1 MKQNKSKSNFT
12 LKHTCNLFAHK
23 WTGSKM
29 PSSSGAGDFVSINVD
44 NLLVIGAV
52 DVCSVHV
59 KCHFPRGSYIT
70 DKDTQRNQRS
80 PDVNRFEKRLLQF
93 NIELADI

>member
-1 MKQNKSKSNFT
+1 
-12 LKHTCNLFAHK
+12 
-23 WTGSKM
+23 M

-52 DVCSVHV
+52 DVCTVHV
-59 KCHFPRGSYIT
+59 KW

-80 PDVNRFEKRLLQF
+80 PNVNRFEKHLLQF